1 MEARKIA
8 SLVEFSEARA
18 YRSLVQAAPAAFLEQ
33 HGFKAVMFGSAVAV
47 VAPSVTNTLNL
58 NRVIGLGV
66 DEPASP
72 EMLDAIAEL
81 YERHGVPY
89 GIEVAP
95 CAQPGELPNWLR
107 RRRLRRTVG
116 TAMIFRAAE
125 AVPRYSGPVA
135 VVRACGEEQE
145 IVADICCT
153 VFRMPPVVRTLIAN
167 LGGYAGWRQ
176 WLAYLGPE
184 PVAAG
189 LSYVGEE
196 VAWIGWAATLPEY
209 RGHGCH
215 MALVAHQS
223 RDAADTG
230 CRYITAETAV
240 STAVR
245 RNPAYQNCEKL
256 GFLFAYERATYVAL
270 RSAS

>member
-18 YRSLVQAAPAAFLEQ
+18 YRSLVQAAPAAFLDQ
-33 HGFKAVMFGSAVAV
+33 HGFRATMFGSAVAV

-72 EMLDAIAEL
+72 EMLDAIASL
-81 YERHGVPY
+81 YGQHGVPY
-89 GIEVAP
+89 GIELAP
-95 CAQPGELPNWLR
+95 CAQPRELPNWLR
-107 RRRLRRTVG
+107 QRRLRRTIG

-176 WLAYLGPE
+176 WLAYLGPK
-184 PVAAG
+184 PVASA
-189 LSYVGEE
+189 LSYVCDG
-196 VAWIGWAATLPEY
+196 VAWLGWDATLPEY
-209 RGHGCH
+209 RGQGCQTV
-215 MALVAHQS
+215 LIAH
-223 RDAADTG
+223 RIKDAADTG
-230 CRYITAETAV
+230 CRYITTET
-240 STAVR
+240 SINTTTR
-245 RNPAYQNCEKL
+245 RDPSYQNYEKM